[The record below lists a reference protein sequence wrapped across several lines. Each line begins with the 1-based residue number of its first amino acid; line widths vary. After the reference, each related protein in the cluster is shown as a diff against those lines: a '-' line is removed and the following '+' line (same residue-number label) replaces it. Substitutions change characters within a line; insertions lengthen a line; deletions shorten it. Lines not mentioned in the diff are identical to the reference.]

1 MFQIGLN
8 STSNRFTVPAAFLTW
23 GWAYAYLM
31 LSSRTPK
38 QWYGLDH
45 QGSPREDLA
54 KYGEAAVRDGKL
66 TRTQLGRIQRLEAA
80 SANSID
86 GYAFFGLSVIFATVA
101 EVPTTSIASAC
112 SVYSI
117 ARVAYG
123 LIYVFV
129 EDDWWSQIRGLIWW
143 TCNASCLYLVWAG
156 TRNSSN

>member
-8 STSNRFTVPAAFLTW
+8 STSNRFAVPAAFLTW

-86 GYAFFGLSVIFATVA
+86 GYAFFGLS
-101 EVPTTSIASAC
+101 
-112 SVYSI
+112 
-117 ARVAYG
+117 G
-123 LIYVFV
+123 K
-129 EDDWWSQIRGLIWW
+129 IR
-143 TCNASCLYLVWAG
+143 A
-156 TRNSSN
+156 RNSDFSDSESFQDEELSIRK

>member
-86 GYAFFGLSVIFATVA
+86 GYAFFGLSGKIR
-101 EVPTTSIASAC
+101 TSDRAFSRRE
-112 SVYSI
+112 SVQGEELISRIQSYSQQWQKFPRLPLPLP
-117 ARVAYG
+117 APCT
-123 LIYVFV
+123 L
-129 EDDWWSQIRGLIWW
+129 
-143 TCNASCLYLVWAG
+143 
-156 TRNSSN
+156 